1 MSQKLSYEEWRDRYW
16 GQVTMAD
23 ELKAELKQ
31 LHNIDAD
38 TEIESAMR
46 REYELYLNGEYTQ

>member
-1 MSQKLSYEEWRDRYW
+1 MNEQLSYEEWRSRYW

-31 LHNIDAD
+31 LHNIDANQ
-38 TEIESAMR
+38 EIESAMR
-46 REYELYLNGEYTQ
+46 REYELYLNGEYD

>member
-1 MSQKLSYEEWRDRYW
+1 MNEKLSYEEWRDRYW

-23 ELKAELKQ
+23 ELKVELKQ

-38 TEIESAMR
+38 TEIESTMR
-46 REYELYLNGEYTQ
+46 KEYELYLNGEYTQ

>member
-1 MSQKLSYEEWRDRYW
+1 MSTKLTYEEWQSRYC

-23 ELKAELKQ
+23 ELKEELKQ

-38 TEIESAMR
+38 KEIGAAMR
-46 REYELYLNGEYTQ
+46 GEYEIYLNGELN